1 MPTPTDST
9 SAGDSSKTT
18 APPAG
23 SKSSPATRTVT
34 ATQSGTPSPSPS
46 PTTGMQLPPSLRPQT
61 PRLSR
66 SERRLYDPTKTDVT
80 QYNYQGGKTAVMSGG
95 VMLGGAK
102 HPRKDGSSK
111 NSGSGGVD
119 GKDGKGAKTHKR
131 GSDSGDWRKPA
142 DAQ

>member
-1 MPTPTDST
+1 MPTLTDSS
-9 SAGDSSKTT
+9 SAGDPPKTT
-18 APPAG
+18 GPPADN
-23 SKSSPATRTVT
+23 KSSPATRTVT
-34 ATQSGTPSPSPS
+34 VTQSSGTPSPSPS
-46 PTTGMQLPPSLRPQT
+46 PTTGTQLPPSLRPQT

-111 NSGSGGVD
+111 NSSSGGGGVD
-119 GKDGKGAKTHKR
+119 TKGAKTHKR
-131 GSDSGDWRKPA
+131 GSDSGDWRKPD